1 MKGSESCIQLRMI
14 LLENNNNNNKK
25 LKQKNKQL
33 LYFIH
38 MLLKLLILAVCW
50 MCLIHCLNIIVALFT
65 IESLWLSVRLRL
77 FLCPTLMTWRKTSI
91 NNKNN
96 VKLGNIQDVLSLFNS
111 KYSIQPS
118 NSRVSLYIKQAEYR
132 FRFCWV
138 GVQWSNWNHRV
149 NW

>member
-1 MKGSESCIQLRMI
+1 MI

-50 MCLIHCLNIIVALFT
+50 MCLIHCLNIIMALFT

-77 FLCPTLMTWRKTSI
+77 FLCPTLMT
-91 NNKNN
+91 
-96 VKLGNIQDVLSLFNS
+96 
-111 KYSIQPS
+111 
-118 NSRVSLYIKQAEYR
+118 
-132 FRFCWV
+132 
-138 GVQWSNWNHRV
+138 
-149 NW
+149 